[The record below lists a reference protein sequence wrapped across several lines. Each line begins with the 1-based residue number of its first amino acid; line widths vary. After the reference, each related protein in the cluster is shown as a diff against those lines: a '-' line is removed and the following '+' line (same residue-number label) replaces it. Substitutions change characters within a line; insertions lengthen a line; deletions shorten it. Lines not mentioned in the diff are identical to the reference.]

1 MSFKTASEYENLAE
15 INITPLVDVM
25 MVLLIIFIVTSPMMV
40 QGLQVDLPRETSSPL
55 QQKGPEPLV
64 LTLTRDRLILIGD
77 QPVHAKL
84 LASKLGPMLAGG
96 PRPVYLKGDQQLP
109 YGFVVEVLATLNR
122 MGVEEIGM
130 VTVPPEVK
138 PGG

>member
-1 MSFKTASEYENLAE
+1 VSFKTAAEYENLAE

-40 QGLQVDLPRETSSPL
+40 QGLQVDLPREASSAL
-55 QQKGPEPLV
+55 QRKGPEPV
-64 LTLTRDRLILIGD
+64 ILTLTRDRLILIGEE
-77 QPVHAKL
+77 PVHAKL
-84 LASKLGPMLAGG
+84 LAAKLGPLLAGG

-130 VTVPPEVK
+130 VTAPPEVK